1 MKTIRPAWVWL
12 FLLLA
17 VFAVG
22 TVGFYSLTHLSFIDS
37 VYYTVITLATVGYN
51 SPPDLSDS
59 AKMFIAF
66 LVILGIGTA
75 GYAVSQVTRYFL
87 VERLLSALGK
97 RRDARVDRMEKHWI
111 VCGLGRVGTEVIE
124 HLNRDH
130 IPCMA
135 LEVADRKVAAARE
148 RGWIVQQG
156 DARDEEALEAAG
168 VKRAVGLITTL
179 SDDADNVYVII
190 TAKSLNPELRVI
202 ARATDRKSMGVFYK
216 AGAEKVINPV
226 VAGAAAIAWASVKP
240 AVASFLEIVNLSRDL
255 DIAFDSIPVRHDS
268 QLIGKT
274 LAESPLRP
282 QYNAMV
288 IAVKK
293 VSGEHLYNPGGSL
306 VLERGDELIVIVDR
320 NRLLDLRRDI
330 AGYEV

>member
-1 MKTIRPAWVWL
+1 MKQLRPAWAWL
-12 FLLLA
+12 FLLVS

-22 TVGFYSLTHLSFIDS
+22 IIGFYTLTDLSVVDS
-37 VYYTVITLATVGYN
+37 VYYTIITLATVGYN
-51 SPPDLSDS
+51 APPDLND
-59 AKMFIAF
+59 AGKLFIAF

-97 RRDARVDRMEKHWI
+97 RRDTRVDRMEKHWI
-111 VCGLGRVGTEVIE
+111 VCGLGRVGMEVIE
-124 HLNRDH
+124 HLHRDH

-156 DARDEEALEAAG
+156 DARDEEALESAG
-168 VKRAVGLITTL
+168 VKRAAGLITTL

-190 TAKSLNPELRVI
+190 TGRSLNPDLRVI

-240 AVASFLEIVNLSRDL
+240 AVASFLEIVNISRDL
-255 DIAFDSIPVRHDS
+255 DIAFDSIPVKRNS
-268 QLIGKT
+268 ELIGKT
-274 LAESPLRP
+274 LAESPLRSR
-282 QYNAMV
+282 YNAMV

-293 VSGEHLYNPGGSL
+293 ESGEYFYNPGSSH
-306 VLERGDELIVIVDR
+306 VMEQGDELIVIVDR
-320 NRLLDLRRDI
+320 NRLLDLRKEV
-330 AGYEV
+330 AGPNL